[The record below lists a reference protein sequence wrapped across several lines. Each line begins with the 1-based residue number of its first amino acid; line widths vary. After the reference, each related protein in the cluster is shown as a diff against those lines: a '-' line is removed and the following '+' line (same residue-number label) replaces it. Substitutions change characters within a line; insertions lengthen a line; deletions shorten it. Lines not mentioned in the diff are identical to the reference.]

1 VNRQPPQL
9 DEVGK
14 VLERI
19 VKDGHRASDVVGRIR
34 DFTTKAPRQKEDLE
48 INEALLEVIALTRA
62 EVLKKGVSVRTQLPE
77 GVPVIR
83 ADRVQLQQVTLNL
96 IINAVEAMNG
106 LGEGAR
112 ELSISTTTNGPGEVL
127 VSVCD
132 SGPGITSENLG
143 RLFDPFYTTK
153 SAGMGMG
160 LAICR
165 SIVEGHGGRIWA
177 TANESPRQWSPSYKY
192 HRQEP
197 TRFFVKLFSNLRSSA
212 IRFADHAAPRRQA
225 LGRMLFHPLRELWRA
240 HQAGLH
246 RDIGEV

>member
-1 VNRQPPQL
+1 MELAHANRVATMGQLTASIAHEVNHPIGATIVNAKAGLRWLNRQPPQL

-83 ADRVQLQQVTLNL
+83 ADRVQLQQVILNL
-96 IINAVEAMNG
+96 IINAVEAMSG
-106 LGEGAR
+106 VGEGAR

-177 TANESPRQWSPSYKY
+177 TANVPQGATFHFTLPLA
-192 HRQEP
+192 QE
-197 TRFFVKLFSNLRSSA
+197 
-212 IRFADHAAPRRQA
+212 
-225 LGRMLFHPLRELWRA
+225 
-240 HQAGLH
+240 
-246 RDIGEV
+246 